1 MGEDG
6 SEAGTGKR
14 RAGEGGGAGVAAGA
28 CAVCD
33 AQVPEHAP
41 PLFYGGRA
49 LRFCSGACSLVFKR
63 TPDVYA
69 PVDPARPSALASP
82 SPLPKTRAPSPFR
95 VRTPPEDPAS

>member
-6 SEAGTGKR
+6 SEAGAGKV
-14 RAGEGGGAGVAAGA
+14 RAGEGGGA
-28 CAVCD
+28 CAVCG
-33 AQVPEHAP
+33 APVPDQAP

-49 LRFCSGACSLVFKR
+49 LRFCSGACRLAFKR
-63 TPDVYA
+63 APDTFA